1 MTTFVF
7 LPLRTMRGAL
17 LPFLIL
23 MAWEVSVRWHL
34 ANPRLLASPSIV
46 FATTVTALHNG
57 DLWFALRAS
66 VERMLC
72 GLALGTVAG
81 LLLGT
86 VLGLSKTVDTLIG
99 PSFHAVRQ
107 IAVFAW
113 IPLISMWF
121 GLGEAAKV
129 TFIALVALFPVVVNT
144 YEGIKSVAPE
154 YVEVAKVFAF
164 SRWRLLQRVVLP
176 AATPSII
183 TGIELAVIYAWLA
196 TIGAEYLMTTTA
208 GVGSLLLEGRE
219 QFRMDIVLLG
229 IVATGLVGWLLS
241 SGTRGIGAYLLR
253 WRVTI

>member
-1 MTTFVF
+1 
-7 LPLRTMRGAL
+7 
-17 LPFLIL
+17 
-23 MAWEVSVRWHL
+23 
-34 ANPRLLASPSIV
+34 
-46 FATTVTALHNG
+46 
-57 DLWFALRAS
+57 
-66 VERMLC
+66 
-72 GLALGTVAG
+72 
-81 LLLGT
+81 
-86 VLGLSKTVDTLIG
+86 
-99 PSFHAVRQ
+99 
-107 IAVFAW
+107 
-113 IPLISMWF
+113 MWF

-229 IVATGLVGWLLS
+229 ILATGLVGWLLS

-253 WRVTI
+253 WRMTT